1 MMKVPSYNIKYWL
14 RHHVGW
20 VGGGL
25 LFVVFSIFYYFSLS
39 LPLFD
44 TPYATVLKDAQG
56 DVLSASIA
64 DDGQWRFPPVD
75 SVSDKFRQAILHFED
90 QYFYQHPGFN
100 PVSLLRA
107 TYQNIKAGRIVSGGS
122 TLTMQVI
129 RLSRG
134 EDRTVWEKLQEI
146 ALATRLELALSK
158 DEILMLYA
166 AHAPFGGNVVGLDA
180 AAWRY
185 FGTRPEKL
193 SWAESALLA
202 VLPNSPALI
211 YPGKNDEQLI
221 RKRNRLLTKLYKSQ
235 VIDSLTHQLAL
246 TEPLPGPPQPLP
258 QIAPHLLTRMVQEG
272 KKGEQTTTTLQV
284 ALQRQV
290 TAMVERHS
298 QSLRGNHIYN
308 AAALVVDVETG
319 QTLAY
324 VGNTQAG
331 VEHGA
336 SVDIITAPRSTGSV
350 LKPILYASMLHEG
363 MILPQSLI
371 PDIPTYI
378 DGFVP
383 QNFDKQFEGAV
394 PADQVISRSLNVPS
408 VRMLQEYGV
417 EKLHHKLRQLGMTT
431 LTQPPGHYGLSLIL
445 GGAEVTLWDLVG
457 MYASMARSLNH
468 YFRYPE
474 PQRYD
479 YADVH
484 GLSFEAST
492 TPVSENASHRSS
504 SGYLGAASLWFAF
517 QAMQEVARPGAEAGW
532 QYFSSS
538 QSLAWKTGTSYGNR
552 DAWAVG
558 LTPRYAIGVWVGN
571 ADGEGRPGLTGV
583 TAAAPLL
590 FDIAQLMPAGDWFDV
605 PRSDMAQV
613 LVSTHSGYR
622 APRNATDTLKM
633 WVPQSG
639 LKAPVSPYHQLVH
652 LDAGE
657 QFRVLGNCEP
667 IHHMQNRQWFV
678 LPPVQEWY
686 YKRKHP
692 SYRPL
697 PPFRA
702 DCRPMDDS
710 DSPLDVIYPKAD
722 AKIYIPKELGGNRGR
737 TVFEATHRDAH
748 QTLYW
753 HVDDRY
759 IGETQDRH
767 QMALLLEP
775 GNHTLHLVDEQ
786 GNTLTRPFEILA
798 YEKERGD

>member
-1 MMKVPSYNIKYWL
+1 MHQLQKNKRKRL
-14 RHHVGW
+14 ARHHLGW
-20 VGGGL
+20 GAGMLLLTGL
-25 LFVVFSIFYYFSLS
+25 TIGYFFSLAF
-39 LPLFD
+39 PLFD
-44 TPYATVLKDAQG
+44 TPYATVLKDAHG
-56 DVLSASIA
+56 NVLSAAIA
-64 DDGQWRFPPVD
+64 DDGQWRFPPTD
-75 SVSDKFRQAILHFED
+75 SVSEKFRQAILHFED
-90 QYFYQHPGFN
+90 QHFYQHPGFN
-100 PVSLLRA
+100 PFSLLRA
-107 TYQNIKAGRIVSGGS
+107 AYQNGQAGRVVSGGS

-134 EDRTVWEKLQEI
+134 AERTLWEKAQEI
-146 ALATRLELALSK
+146 VLATRLELACTKEEVLS
-158 DEILMLYA
+158 LYA
-166 AHAPFGGNVVGLDA
+166 SHAPFGGNVVGLDA

-211 YPGKNDEQLI
+211 YPGKNDAQLI
-221 RKRNRLLTKLYKSQ
+221 RKRNRLLTKLYKNQ

-246 TEPLPGPPQPLP
+246 TEPLPGPPRPLP
-258 QIAPHLLTRMVQEG
+258 QLAPHLLTRTVQEG
-272 KKGEQTTTTLQV
+272 KKGSQTTTTLDA

-298 QSLRGNHIYN
+298 QTLRANHIYN

-324 VGNTQAG
+324 VGNSRAG
-331 VEHGA
+331 AEHEA

-363 MILPQSLI
+363 LILPQSLI

-378 DGFVP
+378 DGFAP
-383 QNFDKQFEGAV
+383 QNFNKQFEGAV
-394 PADQVISRSLNVPS
+394 PADQVVSRSLNVPS
-408 VRMLQEYGV
+408 VRMLQDYGV
-417 EKLHHKLRQLGMTT
+417 EKLHYKLRQLGMTT

-445 GGAEVTLWDLVG
+445 GGAEITLWDLVG
-457 MYASMARSLNH
+457 MYASLSRSLNH

-484 GLSFEAST
+484 PLHYNAEDNPTAASQ
-492 TPVSENASHRSS
+492 RSS
-504 SGYLGAASLWFAF
+504 SGYLSASSLWFAF

-538 QSLAWKTGTSYGNR
+538 QSLAWKTGTSYGHR

-558 LTPRYAIGVWVGN
+558 LTPRYVIGVWVGN

-590 FDIAQLMPAGDWFDV
+590 FDIVQQMPRTDWFDM
-605 PRSDMAQV
+605 PRSDMTQL
-613 LVSTHSGYR
+613 LVSTQSGYR
-622 APRNATDTLKM
+622 APRSATDTLRM
-633 WVPQSG
+633 RVPKSG
-639 LKAPVSPYHQLVH
+639 EKAPVSPYHQWVH
-652 LDAGE
+652 LDARE
-657 QFRVLGNCEP
+657 QFRVLGDCEP
-667 IHHMQNRQWFV
+667 VHQMQNRQWFV

-692 SYRPL
+692 SYQPL

-702 DCRPMDDS
+702 DCRSMDGTDT
-710 DSPLDVIYPKAD
+710 PLDVIYPKAN
-722 AKIYIPKELGGNRGR
+722 AKIYIPKELDGNRGR
-737 TVFEATHRDAH
+737 TVFEATHRDAR

-753 HVDDRY
+753 HVDDTY
-759 IGETQDRH
+759 LGETRDRH

-775 GNHTLHLVDEQ
+775 GVHTLHLVDEQ

-798 YEKERGD
+798 YEKEQSD